1 MSKAKLF
8 ESSALVPRL
17 FSTVPNLFF
26 KNVSETNSC
35 GTIFAKLIDLKP
47 LYYYKDIYF
56 MIWDS
61 VDDWDEPRFRA
72 KQDENDGAS
81 DVMRQ

>member
-1 MSKAKLF
+1 
-8 ESSALVPRL
+8 
-17 FSTVPNLFF
+17 
-26 KNVSETNSC
+26 
-35 GTIFAKLIDLKP
+35 
-47 LYYYKDIYF
+47 

-81 DVMRQ
+81 DCNDNC